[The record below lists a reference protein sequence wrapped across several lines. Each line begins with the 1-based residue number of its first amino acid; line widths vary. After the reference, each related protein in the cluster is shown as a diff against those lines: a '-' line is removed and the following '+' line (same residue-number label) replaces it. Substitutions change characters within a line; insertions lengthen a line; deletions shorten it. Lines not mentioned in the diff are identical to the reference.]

1 MNVDEAAAKEVDA
14 DQASIW
20 APRYLLTTLGMGS
33 LILLPAFESLA
44 VTTVMPAVSRD
55 LGGEALY
62 GLAFGMVFAAGLIGM
77 VLAGS
82 WADRR
87 GPRHPLFAALLVF
100 AAGLLLAGLAQSMP
114 MLVLARAVQGI
125 GGGALSV
132 VIYVLV
138 ARIYPS
144 ALLPKVF
151 AVFAAAWA
159 LPAIVGP
166 FIAGMIAEQ
175 FHWRWVFLA
184 VFLLLPLVLLLML
197 PGLKTQ
203 KTLSS
208 GPQASSAPPAPWVKR
223 AVWAVLAALAMLVLG
238 AAAEFAGG
246 LAVLIAAVGLL
257 GVVLTVRPLLPAGT
271 LTARRGL
278 PSMVLLRGMFSA
290 AFSGTEVYL
299 VLALVDHYR
308 FSPAA
313 AGLSLTVSAL
323 SWGLASQVQARTSSR
338 VPHGLAVRIGA
349 ALVCGAIL
357 AAVLATALAWPPSA
371 LIVIWFFG
379 GAGMG
384 FGLPRLSTL
393 TLAEAPQGAQGA
405 VGSALSMADSIGAAA
420 SLAII
425 GVVFGFVNS
434 LRPMGPGADWLWP
447 VFAALAVA
455 AVFGVLAVL
464 ASGRTTVRKPYPVGM
479 AE

>member
-1 MNVDEAAAKEVDA
+1 MNVDEAAAKAVDA
-14 DQASIW
+14 DQTSIW

-62 GLAFGMVFAAGLIGM
+62 GLAFGMVFAAGMIGM

-144 ALLPKVF
+144 ALLPNVF

-159 LPAIVGP
+159 LPAVVGP

-184 VFLLLPLVLLLML
+184 VFLLLPLVLMLML

-208 GPQASSAPPAPWVKR
+208 GPQVSSAPPAPWVKR

-246 LAVLIAAVGLL
+246 LAVLIAAAGLL

-271 LTARRGL
+271 LIARRGL
-278 PSMVLLRGMFSA
+278 PSMVMLRGMFSA
-290 AFSGTEVYL
+290 AFS
-299 VLALVDHYR
+299 
-308 FSPAA
+308 
-313 AGLSLTVSAL
+313 
-323 SWGLASQVQARTSSR
+323 
-338 VPHGLAVRIGA
+338 
-349 ALVCGAIL
+349 
-357 AAVLATALAWPPSA
+357 
-371 LIVIWFFG
+371 
-379 GAGMG
+379 
-384 FGLPRLSTL
+384 STL
-393 TLAEAPQGAQGA
+393 
-405 VGSALSMADSIGAAA
+405 
-420 SLAII
+420 
-425 GVVFGFVNS
+425 
-434 LRPMGPGADWLWP
+434 R
-447 VFAALAVA
+447 
-455 AVFGVLAVL
+455 
-464 ASGRTTVRKPYPVGM
+464 
-479 AE
+479 